1 MKEELLAYIDEISPR
16 LKQMSDFIFDNPEI
30 GYEEF
35 KAHKLLCDYLEEQ
48 GFTVTRSVSGLDTAF
63 KAEYKVQGGGPKI
76 GLLCEYDALAGLGHG
91 CGHHMQGP
99 SIVGAAVTLKKFLT
113 KPATLLVYGTPA
125 EETNSGKLIM
135 AKEGVFDD
143 LDVAFM
149 MHGSD
154 STTVDCK
161 SLALTMFEFNFQGK
175 AAHAAIAPD
184 QGISAL
190 EGVIAFYNG
199 MAYMREHVT
208 DDVRLHG
215 IITNGGKAPNIVP
228 ELASTQWYVR
238 ANTRGKLDKLI
249 ERVHNV
255 AKGAA
260 LQTGTTVDW
269 RVMKSYDNKVNTPSL
284 NELLLEY
291 AHEVGADDISAP
303 REKTGSTDFS
313 SVTYRVP
320 GACIRVKYV
329 DRGVSSHSQRWIE
342 RGKSEHAFN
351 AIVWGSKILALTVM
365 KLVNEPERLAA
376 IQAEFK
382 HIKEELEK

>member
-1 MKEELLAYIDEISPR
+1 MKSDMLAFIDELSPQ
-16 LKQMSDFIFDNPEI
+16 LKRMSDFIFDNPEI
-30 GYEEF
+30 GYEEY

-63 KAEYKVQGGGPKI
+63 KAEFKVQGGGPKI

-99 SIVGAAVTLKKFLT
+99 SIVGAAVALKKFLT

-125 EETNSGKLIM
+125 EETNSGKLVM
-135 AKEGVFDD
+135 AKDGVFDD

-161 SLALTMFEFNFQGK
+161 SLALTMFEFNFHGK

-190 EGVIAFYNG
+190 EGVIQFYNG

-255 AKGAA
+255 ARGAA

-269 RVMKSYDNKVNTPSL
+269 RVMKSYDKKVNTPSL
-284 NELLLEY
+284 NEVLLAY

-329 DRGVSSHSQRWIE
+329 DRGVSSHSQRWIDL
-342 RGKSEHAFN
+342 GKSERAFN

-365 KLVNEPERLAA
+365 KLVNEPEELAK

-382 HIKEELEK
+382 QIKEDLEK